1 MSDFSIRTDPG
12 DVPMGDPIAVFIT
25 WPTYGTWLSGDERC
39 WVEFKHGWQLPK
51 PSLGTRVQKPDDGG
65 RRTNHMHIVIGAH
78 DTDPRKI
85 RRDIKAWCTRRLKEK
100 FDPVRENWWAE
111 RGSIRWVRNR

>member
-1 MSDFSIRTDPG
+1 
-12 DVPMGDPIAVFIT
+12 
-25 WPTYGTWLSGDERC
+25 
-39 WVEFKHGWQLPK
+39 
-51 PSLGTRVQKPDDGG
+51 
-65 RRTNHMHIVIGAH
+65 MHIVIGAH

-100 FDPVRENWWAE
+100 FDPERENWWAE